1 MDAAELGDGVIAVFE
16 KDLVVEF
23 LGASESIVA
32 SMDWSPS
39 MSSSPTNSFKKSRR
53 RLSAVRE

>member
-23 LGASESIVA
+23 LGASESDRRVDGLVTLDVEFSNELLQEESTQA
-32 SMDWSPS
+32 QR
-39 MSSSPTNSFKKSRR
+39 SS
-53 RLSAVRE
+53 